1 MLILGHLSSV
11 LYKHYNKGMFMW
23 LLTITE
29 PKLKIKQNKTKKNN
43 KKKQTHKFQ
52 TSALYL
58 FSTNKAETAY

>member
-1 MLILGHLSSV
+1 
-11 LYKHYNKGMFMW
+11 MFMW